1 MAKSKRWSQE
11 DLDSTFE
18 AFLKT
23 SYSSKDDT
31 EKIKQLLDKPVKN
44 VKEVKP
50 STLWWANDSD
60 DDSIK
65 KSKSKSFIKTKKPD
79 SPGRSRAHGE
89 TKSKSNHNATNREKA
104 GSPVK
109 TSKQPVSPRRS
120 GRRDPQKSKRQI
132 SPGKVRGSRSMS
144 KDSLEDISEK
154 SEEHDNHF
162 HERRGKDIN
171 PVISIHD
178 SSIDTSASYDGAQS
192 GINREN
198 PGFDTLDEIADK
210 HNFFQNLE
218 KAADG
223 TLDYGKLNQELSQT
237 GGTTLMSPAAR
248 LARADTSAISGSPA
262 DTSTPARPRT
272 GERKAAAPDS
282 SGQKPSML
290 SRVALMDSL
299 ESTFNTSASPK
310 ITNSREGTLPGDTLK
325 TQALSGIMGTNTS
338 REMEDLQR
346 ALQEAELTPTIYGGD
361 SRPATAKTGMGEA
374 QPKGGD
380 QNQNNTTAAA
390 CQMVDKKVDRS
401 VGDIFREMDA
411 IEQRGRDIE
420 NKDNDVHLRSNY
432 KSPRSVPSPRQRQH
446 RYVDAE
452 DENDHSNNEDT
463 DIPQPVISVTVK
475 ERGRPDI
482 KSDVREKSMS
492 STSNTEKVLSTKER
506 YAHVQSSGYGRPT
519 SPSSKRPRSRSTG
532 NQRSPVKGQSSRDE
546 TSPRR
551 ATRERT
557 MGASSPF
564 KNASPRGTMKE
575 RSRTAK
581 ESVLASTD
589 KFSPIQRMLSKGG
602 VSGTDHKFLMQS
614 MEAVLESYLKEHQH
628 DISGDGVHHEPDT
641 AILEEVKDLR
651 VQLVTERNSKVRLQ
665 EQLQL
670 QEESFKNQ
678 LSDQKFKYEEEVFAL
693 KQENFVLAAKLKE
706 IEADK
711 ESKMKTSDGS
721 PTAEGCEESRI
732 TRLDREI
739 QEQENLLAGYQA
751 ENKRLYEEIKGF
763 QKQAKATEGSMFKEN
778 QRLTAELNNIRQ
790 ELEMKN
796 SELQNKGVI
805 TSLAVQQQIAAGN
818 AEAMMGASR
827 VAHLE
832 GELAEAKRVQ
842 ENQTRELRQM
852 QQSQFELERHVD
864 TVLKEKDALAKLLA
878 DSLTPD
884 QVKEHD
890 AKHKV
895 ELEKLQ
901 KKIRWYAENQ
911 ELLDKSNA
919 KIRAKE
925 EEIHKL
931 KLKLED
937 FKSEAGR
944 KLEENK
950 MRNKE
955 KAADAKKI
963 KDLERQV
970 KEMEQVIRRR
980 HPNSLP
986 AMMMVAAQAPDS
998 VLTEGGTLPGVA
1010 GSGRT
1015 VQVLENRVKKLEA
1028 ELESKDE
1035 NAQHDL
1041 RAMEQ
1046 KYNHVKLQF
1055 EERISDLE
1063 QQLSLY
1069 QGHVGVKGQ
1078 RPHSHAVALERELD
1092 QVKDR
1097 ARKQVAEAQARVDT
1111 LTAELNKL
1119 KKNQDNLMK
1128 NEMRHN
1134 ETEWKSQISSLQNE
1148 VKDREQDIQILQRT
1162 VEKLRTQ
1169 AGRKGQSSAGKSRWP
1184 PYPEAPAA
1192 SKEYQPHTFT
1202 DSGATKLLEENQHL
1216 KDKVEQLQ
1224 LELDQ
1229 QRVDLRR
1236 SLAETEL
1243 IARQTQESLQSQM
1256 EMMKSKHQQEV
1267 QRMIANQALHSS
1279 SSRVTELQ
1287 GKCDTQEVMIS
1298 HLKSQLKT
1306 ASASQ
1311 EELVKVKARE
1321 AELAAQVEDLQ
1332 AKLREARHTHAPE
1345 MRHFESLED
1354 KLSELVLRQKR
1365 REEELDTVVRGS
1377 QVMLGRAD
1385 IEEELEKWKRVVD
1398 VKNQQLQSFR
1408 AELDSILEVL
1418 KTLQR
1423 QGITLPIGPVFS

>member
-18 AFLKT
+18 EFLKT
-23 SYSSKDDT
+23 SLSSKEDT

-44 VKEVKP
+44 VTDVKP
-50 STLWWANDSD
+50 ATLWWANDSD
-60 DDSIK
+60 DESLK
-65 KSKSKSFIKTKKPD
+65 KSKSKSFIKTKKPE
-79 SPGRSRAHGE
+79 STGRTRAHGE
-89 TKSKSNHNATNREKA
+89 TRTKSTHAATNKEKT
-104 GSPVK
+104 G
-109 TSKQPVSPRRS
+109 TSLKASNKQPMSPRRS
-120 GRRDPQKSKRQI
+120 GRKDPQKSKRQI

-162 HERRGKDIN
+162 YEKRGKDIN
-171 PVISIHD
+171 PVVSIHD
-178 SSIDTSASYDGAQS
+178 SSIDTSTSYEGAYPVAT
-192 GINREN
+192 REN
-198 PGFDTLDEIADK
+198 PGFDTLDEMADK

-223 TLDYGKLNQELSQT
+223 TLDYGKLNHELSQT
-237 GGTTLMSPAAR
+237 GATTLMSPAAR

-272 GERKAAAPDS
+272 GEKKAPDS

-299 ESTFNTSASPK
+299 ESTFNTSVSPK

-361 SRPATAKTGMGEA
+361 SRPATGKTGIGEI
-374 QPKGGD
+374 QISDGD
-380 QNQNNTTAAA
+380 QNQNNHRAAA
-390 CQMVDKKVDRS
+390 AEIDENKLDRS

-420 NKDNDVHLRSNY
+420 TKNDNVHLRSNY
-432 KSPRSVPSPRQRQH
+432 KSPRNVPSPRQRH
-446 RYVDAE
+446 SHYVCSGDAH
-452 DENDHSNNEDT
+452 NHSVNEDGN
-463 DIPQPVISVTVK
+463 IPQHVTAVTVK
-475 ERGRPDI
+475 DRNRY
-482 KSDVREKSMS
+482 DVKTELGDKNMPP
-492 STSNTEKVLSTKER
+492 TFNTDKVLSIKDR

-519 SPSSKRPRSRSTG
+519 SPSSKRPRSRSAG
-532 NQRSPVKGQSSRDE
+532 NQKSPSKGQSLRDE
-546 TSPRR
+546 PSPRR
-551 ATRERT
+551 ANQERT
-557 MGASSPF
+557 LGASSP
-564 KNASPRGTMKE
+564 RGLMKE
-575 RSRTAK
+575 RSRAK
-581 ESVLASTD
+581 ESSFSGTD
-589 KFSPIQRMLSKGG
+589 SFSPIQKMLTK
-602 VSGTDHKFLMQS
+602 SGISGADHKFLMQS
-614 MEAVLESYLKEHQH
+614 MGAVLESYLKEHQNE
-628 DISGDGVHHEPDT
+628 ISGEVMHGEPDT

-651 VQLVTERNSKVRLQ
+651 VQVVTERNSKVRLQ
-665 EQLQL
+665 EKLQL

-678 LSDQKFKYEEEVFAL
+678 LNDQKFKYEEEVFAL

-706 IEADK
+706 LEEDK
-711 ESKMKTSDGS
+711 ESKTKLSEGS
-721 PTAEGCEESRI
+721 FKVEDSGESRT
-732 TRLDREI
+732 TRLEREI

-763 QKQAKATEGSMFKEN
+763 QKQAKSTEGSMFKEN
-778 QRLTAELNNIRQ
+778 QRLTAELNNLRQ
-790 ELEMKN
+790 ELEMKT

-842 ENQTRELRQM
+842 DNQSRELRQM
-852 QQSQFELERHVD
+852 QQSQFELERQIESL
-864 TVLKEKDALAKLLA
+864 LKEKESLAKLLSE
-878 DSLTPD
+878 SLTPD

-890 AKHKV
+890 AKQKV

-911 ELLDKSNA
+911 ELLDKINA

-950 MRNKE
+950 LRNKE
-955 KAADAKKI
+955 KAADSKRI
-963 KDLERQV
+963 QDLERQV

-986 AMMMVAAQAPDS
+986 AMMLVAAQAPDS
-998 VLTEGGTLPGVA
+998 VLMDGGTVPNVA

-1035 NAQHDL
+1035 TAQHDL

-1069 QGHVGVKGQ
+1069 QCHSGVKGH

-1097 ARKQVAEAQARVDT
+1097 ARKQVAEAQAQVDI

-1119 KKNQDNLMK
+1119 KKNQDNLMR
-1128 NEMRHN
+1128 NEIRHS
-1134 ETEWKSQISSLQNE
+1134 ETEWKSQISCLKNE
-1148 VKDREQDIQILQRT
+1148 VKDREHDIEILQRT
-1162 VEKLRTQ
+1162 VEKLQTQ
-1169 AGRKGQSSAGKSRWP
+1169 AGKKSQSNAGKTGWP
-1184 PYPEAPAA
+1184 PYPEAPAM
-1192 SKEYQPHTFT
+1192 SKEFQEDTFAENI
-1202 DSGATKLLEENQHL
+1202 SSKLQEENQHL

-1236 SLAETEL
+1236 ALAETES
-1243 IARQTQESLQSQM
+1243 IARLTQENLQSQM
-1256 EMMKSKHQQEV
+1256 ETMKSKHHQEL

-1279 SSRVTELQ
+1279 SSRTTELQ

-1298 HLKSQLKT
+1298 HLKSQLKA

-1311 EELVKVKARE
+1311 EELIKVKTRE
-1321 AELAAQVEDLQ
+1321 AELTAQVEDLQ
-1332 AKLREARHTHAPE
+1332 SKLREARHTHAPE

-1354 KLSELVLRQKR
+1354 KLSELVMRQKR
-1365 REEELDTVVRGS
+1365 REEELNTVVRGS
-1377 QVMLGRAD
+1377 QVMVGRAD
-1385 IEEELEKWKRVVD
+1385 MEEELEKWKRMVD

-1423 QGITLPIGPVFS
+1423 QGVTLPIGPIFS